1 MRTIPWEG
9 LVYISLQTLGAFNT
23 GLDFGEDDWRFQYL
37 NTFQTYLGYIIL
49 TFFVGAY
56 TRMILA

>member
-1 MRTIPWEG
+1 METQRKAGFPPIRP
-9 LVYISLQTLGAFNT
+9 
-23 GLDFGEDDWRFQYL
+23 DF
-37 NTFQTYLGYIIL
+37 IIL

>member
-1 MRTIPWEG
+1 METPDYREEDAR
-9 LVYISLQTLGAFNT
+9 ISSS
-23 GLDFGEDDWRFQYL
+23 RPRR
-37 NTFQTYLGYIIL
+37 IIL